1 MKRTTAREI
10 AVHLSYASVVNPLP
24 MEEQLE
30 LLLEPEHYAT
40 LAEEDPVYAEEPDAR
55 QLTYIRR
62 VAAGVAKHGPELDA
76 YIERYAKNWKFE
88 RISRV
93 CAAILRVAMYEILYL
108 PEVPYKAAA
117 NEAVNLTK
125 LYEDSQTAS
134 FVNGILAS
142 FIREEKGEEG

>member
-1 MKRTTAREI
+1 MKITTAREI
-10 AVHLSYASVVNPLP
+10 AVHLSYASVMNTLP
-24 MEEQLE
+24 EEEQLD
-30 LLLEPEHYAT
+30 LLLEQEHFAS
-40 LAEEDPVYAEEPDAR
+40 LGEEDEAYAEYPDPK
-55 QLTYIRR
+55 QEEYIRR
-62 VAAGVAKHGPELDA
+62 VAAGVAEHGPELDG
-76 YIERYAKNWKFE
+76 YIEKYAKNWKFE

-125 LYEDSQTAS
+125 LYEDSAAAS

-142 FIREEKGEEG
+142 FIREEKIE

>member
-1 MKRTTAREI
+1 MKRSTAREI
-10 AVHLSYASVVNPLP
+10 AMHLSYASVMNPLP

-30 LLLEPEHYAT
+30 VFFSPEHYAT
-40 LAEEDPVYAEEPDAR
+40 LAEEDEAYAEKPDWD
-55 QLTYIRR
+55 QLEYIRR
-62 VAAGVAKHGPELDA
+62 VASGVAEHAPELDG
-76 YIERYAKNWKFE
+76 YIEKYAVNWSFA

-108 PEVPYKAAA
+108 PEVPYKVAA

-125 LYEDSQTAS
+125 LYEDSPAAS

-142 FIREEKGEEG
+142 FIREEKGE